1 MNQIIDQIVQFLQ
14 QGIAWIFNF
23 FKLIW
28 TWSFGQM
35 IAIFQSDWQSLPL
48 WKILV
53 LAAVVIGIIYVLYK
67 AVLQL
72 WDAAEKIL
80 KGDPEQSVR
89 NHYGSPCGQFQVG
102 IWEGAVGQ
110 WTFNYT
116 EHEYCEILQGVSVIR
131 DQDGNAK
138 TVRAGDRFVI
148 PAGLK
153 GTWEVLEP
161 CRKVYVMFESKA

>member
-1 MNQIIDQIVQFLQ
+1 LRGLGLDVPSCEAARHLKALRAVSAAIALRHGHWRWLVLRGVGAGGRRTVNQIIDQIVQFLQ

-53 LAAVVIGIIYVLYK
+53 LVVVVIGIIYVLYK

-72 WDAAEKIL
+72 WEAAEKIL
-80 KGDPEQSVR
+80 KAFIGLLSVL
-89 NHYGSPCGQFQVG
+89 V
-102 IWEGAVGQ
+102 
-110 WTFNYT
+110 T
-116 EHEYCEILQGVSVIR
+116 ILPYIL
-131 DQDGNAK
+131 
-138 TVRAGDRFVI
+138 I
-148 PAGLK
+148 AGLIAA
-153 GTWEVLEP
+153 GGSWVIQN
-161 CRKVYVMFESKA
+161 VNF

>member
-1 MNQIIDQIVQFLQ
+1 VNQVIDQIVRFLQ

-53 LAAVVIGIIYVLYK
+53 LVAVVIAIIYVLYK

-80 KGDPEQSVR
+80 KAFIGLLSVL
-89 NHYGSPCGQFQVG
+89 V
-102 IWEGAVGQ
+102 
-110 WTFNYT
+110 T
-116 EHEYCEILQGVSVIR
+116 ILPYILV
-131 DQDGNAK
+131 
-138 TVRAGDRFVI
+138 
-148 PAGLK
+148 AGLIAA
-153 GTWEVLEP
+153 GGSWVIQN
-161 CRKVYVMFESKA
+161 VNF

>member
-1 MNQIIDQIVQFLQ
+1 VNQVIDQIVRFLQ

-53 LAAVVIGIIYVLYK
+53 LAAVVIAIIYVLYK

-80 KGDPEQSVR
+80 KAFIGLLSVL
-89 NHYGSPCGQFQVG
+89 V
-102 IWEGAVGQ
+102 
-110 WTFNYT
+110 T
-116 EHEYCEILQGVSVIR
+116 ILPYILV
-131 DQDGNAK
+131 
-138 TVRAGDRFVI
+138 
-148 PAGLK
+148 AGLIAA
-153 GTWEVLEP
+153 GGSWVIQN
-161 CRKVYVMFESKA
+161 VNF